1 MVSIDKTAADVVAE
15 PVKDEAKKAAASSP
29 LDGVGDFFGGIIEV
43 VGGIV
48 EGIGDAI
55 SSFDFDL

>member
-1 MVSIDKTAADVVAE
+1 MVSSDKAAAGVVVE
-15 PVKDEAKKAAASSP
+15 PVKDEAKKAAESGP
-29 LDGVGDFFGGIIEV
+29 IDGVGDFFGGIIKV
-43 VGGIV
+43 VGCIA